1 MNCPAC
7 GRTLTEITV
16 SGLAV
21 DVCRGGC
28 GGIWFDQLELVKAD
42 DQEETAGETLL
53 DIERDPAVTVDAN
66 ARRRCPRCREIVM
79 LRHFYGPKQKV
90 EVDEC
95 GKCGGIWLDAGE
107 LAAIRS
113 EYRSH
118 AERHDAAHGFAK
130 SVFGKMLSES
140 APGGASADPHLAQFG
155 RIVRFVWPKH

>member
-7 GRTLTEITV
+7 GRTLEEITV
-16 SGLAV
+16 SGLTV

-28 GGIWFDQLELVKAD
+28 GGIWFDQLELVKVD

-95 GKCGGIWLDAGE
+95 GKCGGIWIDAGE

-113 EYRSH
+113 EYRNH
-118 AERHDAAHGFAK
+118 AERHDAAHSFAQ
-130 SVFGKMLSES
+130 SVFGKMLSGP
-140 APGGASADPHLAQFG
+140 PGGAADDPHLAQFG
-155 RIVRFVWPKH
+155 RIIRFVWPKH

>member
-7 GRTLTEITV
+7 GRVLAEITV

-28 GGIWFDQLELVKAD
+28 GGIWFDQLELAKVD
-42 DQEETAGETLL
+42 DQEETAGAELL
-53 DIERDPAVTVDAN
+53 DIQRDPSAKVDAK
-66 ARRRCPRCREIVM
+66 ARRHCPKCREITM

-113 EYRSH
+113 EYKNH
-118 AERHDAAHGFAK
+118 DERHQAAHSFAQ
-130 SVFGKMLSES
+130 SVFGKEMGS
-140 APGGASADPHLAQFG
+140 APGGKTDDLHLAQFG
-155 RIVRFVWPKH
+155 RIIRFVWPKH